1 MLFFKKRV
9 VILCSLF
16 LFMILVPLLAVAKYE
31 KNFVSGSE
39 SKSENIILKEKNF
52 SKTNSCFCVLDE
64 SKNEIL
70 NIPDEEFLC
79 GAVSAEMPAAFEK
92 EAIKAQAVASY
103 TYFCRA
109 RNNHINST
117 KDEKNYEFT
126 IDMQNGKNYISEAHR
141 KDKWG
146 ENFEKYNNKIKNAV
160 EEVFGEVIEKKGD
173 LILAAYHAIS
183 SGVTEKSED
192 VFGGHLDYLKNVESP
207 GDKLASGYESEVK
220 ISCEDFKS
228 KIKSYR
234 SESALDSEPCTWIGE
249 SEKTDGGMVKKIIIG
264 TLEFTGPEIRKIFGL
279 RSSDFRVTYDSED
292 KTFIFKVYGYGHGVG
307 MSQCGAQYMAK
318 QGSDYRQ
325 ILSWYYPDTT
335 IKKLF

>member
-1 MLFFKKRV
+1 MFVLKKRIT
-9 VILCSLF
+9 ILCSLF
-16 LFMILVPLLAVAKYE
+16 LFMILVPLLAVAKGE
-31 KNFVSGSE
+31 KNFILSSE
-39 SKSENIILKEKNF
+39 SKPENVILREKKLP
-52 SKTNSCFCVLDE
+52 KTNSCFCVLDE
-64 SKNEIL
+64 SKNEII

-109 RNNHINST
+109 RNNHINSS

-126 IDMQNGKNYISEAHR
+126 IDSQNGKNYISENQR
-141 KDKWG
+141 RQKWG
-146 ENFEKYNNKIKNAV
+146 ENFEKYNEKIKSAV
-160 EEVFGEVIEKKGD
+160 KEVFGEVVEKKGD

-192 VFGGHLDYLKNVESP
+192 VFGGNLDYLKNVESP

-220 ISCEDFKS
+220 ISCDDFKS
-228 KIKSYR
+228 KIKSN
-234 SESALDSEPCTWIGE
+234 SPDSLLDGDPSKWIGE
-249 SEKTDGGMVKKIIIG
+249 FEKTDGGMIKKIIIG
-264 TLEFTGPEIRKIFGL
+264 GAEFKGPDIRKIFGL
-279 RSSDFRVTYDSED
+279 RSSDFSIIYDSEE
-292 KTFIFKVYGYGHGVG
+292 KIFIFKVYGYGHGVG

-335 IKKLF
+335 IEKLF

>member
-1 MLFFKKRV
+1 MLILKKRMTV
-9 VILCSLF
+9 LGALF
-16 LFMILVPLLAVAKYE
+16 LFMILVPLLAVAKGE
-31 KNFVSGSE
+31 KNLISE
-39 SKSENIILKEKNF
+39 SKSDNMTLREKK
-52 SKTNSCFCVLDE
+52 STKTNSCFCVLDE
-64 SKNEIL
+64 SKNEII

-79 GAVSAEMPAAFEK
+79 GAVAAEMPAAFEK

-109 RNNHINST
+109 RNNHLNSN

-126 IDMQNGKNYISEAHR
+126 VDSQNGKNYISENQR
-141 KDKWG
+141 RQKWG
-146 ENFEKYNNKIKNAV
+146 ENFEKYNEKIKSAV
-160 EEVFGEVIEKKGD
+160 KEVFGEVIEKKGD

-192 VFGGHLDYLKNVESP
+192 VFGGSLDYLKNVESP

-228 KIKSYR
+228 KIKNNSPD
-234 SESALDSEPCTWIGE
+234 SLLDGDPSKWIGE
-249 SEKTDGGMVKKIIIG
+249 FEKTDGGMIKRIVIG
-264 TLEFTGPEIRKIFGL
+264 NVEFKGQEIRKIFGL
-279 RSSDFRVTYDSED
+279 RSSDFSINYDSEE
-292 KTFIFKVYGYGHGVG
+292 KIFIFKVYGYGHGVG

-318 QGSDYRQ
+318 QGSDYKQ

-335 IKKLF
+335 IEKLF

>member
-1 MLFFKKRV
+1 MLILKKRMTV
-9 VILCSLF
+9 LGALF
-16 LFMILVPLLAVAKYE
+16 LFMILVPLLAVAKGE
-31 KNFVSGSE
+31 KNLISISE
-39 SKSENIILKEKNF
+39 SKSDNMTLREKK
-52 SKTNSCFCVLDE
+52 STKTNSCFCVLDE
-64 SKNEIL
+64 SKNEII

-79 GAVSAEMPAAFEK
+79 GAVAAEMPAAFEK

-109 RNNHINST
+109 RNNHLNSN

-126 IDMQNGKNYISEAHR
+126 VDSQNGKNYISETQR
-141 KDKWG
+141 RQKWG
-146 ENFEKYNNKIKNAV
+146 ENFEKYNEKIKSAV
-160 EEVFGEVIEKKGD
+160 KEVFGEVIEKKGD

-192 VFGGHLDYLKNVESP
+192 VFGGSLDYLKNVESP

-228 KIKSYR
+228 KIKNNSPD
-234 SESALDSEPCTWIGE
+234 SLLDGDPSKWIGE
-249 SEKTDGGMVKKIIIG
+249 FEKTDGGMIKRIIIG
-264 TLEFTGPEIRKIFGL
+264 SVEFKGQEIRKIFGL
-279 RSSDFRVTYDSED
+279 RSSDFSINYDSEE
-292 KTFIFKVYGYGHGVG
+292 KIFIFKVYGYGHGVG

-318 QGSDYRQ
+318 QGSDYKQ

-335 IKKLF
+335 IEKLF